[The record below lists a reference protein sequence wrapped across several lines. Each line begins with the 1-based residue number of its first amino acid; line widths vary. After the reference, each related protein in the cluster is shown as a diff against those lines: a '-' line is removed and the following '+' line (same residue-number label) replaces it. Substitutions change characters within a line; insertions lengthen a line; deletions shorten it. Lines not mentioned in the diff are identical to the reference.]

1 MESMN
6 INILIPLRLFFRVS
20 SRVTPFIAIRVAEKL
35 FTTPFHSKRRDIE
48 HEMLESA
55 EKFFISAG
63 KNQKLAGYR
72 WGKKTDPIILLVHGW
87 TATATCFVNFI
98 DPLLERGYQVISYDA
113 IAHGE
118 TSGVSVSL
126 TEWADTVIAVM
137 ENIGKVDCIMGHS
150 LGAGAIVIA
159 SSLKLKTD
167 KIVLISPVSD
177 IAKVTDLFAKTLSI
191 PKKIMEKMHQYA
203 WKKYYLSASK
213 FGNNWNE
220 VFDSEFKAPT
230 LIIHDI
236 NDKEIDI
243 SNARKL
249 AKQWSWAEVMETKRL
264 GHRRI
269 LLNSEVITRALNFI
283 TESNAS
289 TKN

>member
-1 MESMN
+1 MVIMN
-6 INILIPLRLFFRVS
+6 IKILIPLKLFFRVS

-35 FTTPFHSKRRDIE
+35 FTTPFYSKRRDIE

-55 EKFFISAG
+55 ERFIIPMEN
-63 KNQKLAGYR
+63 NQRLAGYR
-72 WGKKTDPIILLVHGW
+72 WGKKTDPVILLVHGW

-126 TEWADTVIAVM
+126 TEWADTVVAVM
-137 ENIGKVDCIMGHS
+137 ENIGKVYCIMGHS

-159 SSLKLKTD
+159 SSLNLKTV

-177 IAKVTDLFAKTLSI
+177 ISEVTDQFAKTLSI
-191 PKKIMEKMHQYA
+191 PKNIMEKTHQYA
-203 WKKYYLSASK
+203 WKKYYTSASK
-213 FGNNWNE
+213 FGNNWDE
-220 VFDSEFKAPT
+220 VFDSEFKVPS
-230 LIIHDI
+230 LIIHDK

-249 AKQWSWAEVMETKRL
+249 AKQWPWAEFMETKRL

-269 LLNSEVITRALNFI
+269 LLNPDVIARALNFI

-289 TKN
+289 T